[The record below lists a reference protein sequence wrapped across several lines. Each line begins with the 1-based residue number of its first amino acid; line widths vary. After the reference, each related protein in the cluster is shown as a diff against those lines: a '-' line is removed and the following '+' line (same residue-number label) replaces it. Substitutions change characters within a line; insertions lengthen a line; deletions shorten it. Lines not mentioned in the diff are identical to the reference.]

1 MEIKRIVAGIYA
13 ANCYVIWDETNEA
26 VVLDPGGDVD
36 DIYGFIESKKLNVKY
51 ILLTHG
57 HRDHTD
63 GADELKDLIK
73 APICINEKDNIL
85 MESNEYMFGMLRR
98 GKADIHLEDGDV
110 LEFGNS
116 KVKCLE
122 TPGHTPGGMSF
133 LIKDAVFTGDAL
145 FAMSVGRTD
154 LPGGDKQE
162 LLNSIKTKLFTLPED
177 TCVYPG
183 HSMSTSIAYEKSN
196 NPFFK

>member
-36 DIYGFIESKKLNVKY
+36 DIYPFIQSKGLDVKY

-63 GADELKDLIK
+63 GVDELKDLVK
-73 APICINEKDNIL
+73 APVCINERDDIL
-85 MESNEYMFGMLRR
+85 MRNNEYMFGMLRS
-98 GKADIHLEDGDV
+98 GKADINISDSDV
-110 LEFGNS
+110 LQFGNC
-116 KVKCLE
+116 KIKCLE

-133 LIKDAVFTGDAL
+133 LIGDSVFTGDSL
-145 FAMSVGRTD
+145 FAMSIGRTD
-154 LPGGDKQE
+154 LPWGDYNA
-162 LLNSIKTKLFTLPED
+162 LINSIKDKLFQLPD
-177 TCVYPG
+177 STNVYPG
-183 HSMSTSIAYEKSN
+183 HSMGTSIGYEKNN